1 MRFRKTIGLAVVVGL
16 LVAGAV
22 AFQFLVPPN
31 FWMPEIEVAEP
42 GPTGVRVNSNGL
54 FGNYYPAKGEGRH
67 PAILLL
73 GGSEGG
79 LARGVQQMALS
90 LQAEGFSVLY
100 LGYFGVPGT
109 PESLERIPLELFD
122 RGIAWLAAQPGVDG
136 DRIALLGG
144 SKGAE
149 AVLLAATRN
158 ERLRAVVAGM
168 PTSVVWKGINWSR
181 GGQSLHSSWT
191 SGGAE
196 LATMPYAAWNMSD
209 GIISVYRSVENPAL
223 RADAERAAIP
233 IERARAALMLVCGEA
248 ETMWPACPMSRL
260 IEARA
265 AKRGGPRVQVLAY
278 RDAGHLLFGPPIP
291 RTSKFFNSLDM
302 FGGTVEGN
310 AAARIDGWPRVIAFL
325 KAETA
330 AR

>member
-22 AFQFLVPPN
+22 AFQFLVPAN

-42 GPTGVRVNSNGL
+42 GSTGVRVNSNGL
-54 FGNYYPAKGEGRH
+54 FGNYYPATGEGRH

-90 LQAEGFSVLY
+90 LQSEGFAVLQ
-100 LGYFGVPGT
+100 LGYFGVPGA
-109 PESLERIPLELFD
+109 PDSLERIPLELFD
-122 RGIAWLAAQPGVDG
+122 RGLAWLAAQPGVDG
-136 DRIALLGG
+136 ARLALVGG

-158 ERLRAVVAGM
+158 DRLRAVVAGM

-181 GGQSLHSSWT
+181 GGQSPYSSWT
-191 SGGAE
+191 SGGVE
-196 LATMPYAAWNMSD
+196 LPTMPYAGWNMSD
-209 GIISVYRSVENPAL
+209 GIISVYRSVEDPAQ
-223 RADAERAAIP
+223 RAQAERAAIP
-233 IERARAALMLVCGEA
+233 VERSRATLMLVCGEA

-265 AKRGGPRVQVLAY
+265 AQRGGPRVQVLAY

-291 RTSKFFNSLDM
+291 RTSTFFQQLDM

-310 AAARIDGWPRVIAFL
+310 AAARIDGWPRVITFL

>member
-1 MRFRKTIGLAVVVGL
+1 MRFKYSLGIFAVVGVL
-16 LVAGAV
+16 IAGAV
-22 AFQFLVPPN
+22 AFQFLAPAK
-31 FWMPEIEVAEP
+31 FWAPEIEVIAP
-42 GPTGVRVNSNGL
+42 GPTGVRVSGSGL
-54 FGNYYPAKGEGRH
+54 FGNYFPAKGDGPH

-79 LARGVQQMALS
+79 LGIGVHQMALS
-90 LQAEGFSVLY
+90 LQAEGFSVLH

-109 PESLERIPLELFD
+109 PDSLERIPLELFD

-136 DRIALLGG
+136 ARIALVGG

-181 GGQSLHSSWT
+181 GGQSQHSSWT

-196 LATMPYAAWNMSD
+196 LPTMPYAAWNMND
-209 GIISVYRSVENPAL
+209 GIISVYRSVEDPGQ
-223 RADAERAAIP
+223 RAQAERAAIP
-233 IERARAALMLVCGEA
+233 VERARATLMLVCGEA
-248 ETMWPACPMSRL
+248 ETMWPACPMSRA

-265 AKRGGPRVQVLAY
+265 AQRGGPQVQILAY
-278 RDAGHLLFGPPIP
+278 RDAGHLLFGPPVP
-291 RTSKFFNSLDM
+291 RTSTFFKRLDM

-310 AAARIDGWPRVIAFL
+310 AAARVDGWPRVVAFL
-325 KAETA
+325 KAETGV
-330 AR
+330 R